1 MTTEKDRGMQRPL
14 VEVDLEKLMNA
25 FLDLLIRLQ
34 EWKRILRIKQ
44 QGDMLLG
51 TSGEEAKEATNMAS
65 HMNDSQR
72 ASE

>member
-1 MTTEKDRGMQRPL
+1 MQRPL